1 MWFTLTLTL
10 FLATPAPKGA
20 PPADPDPFA
29 GLPSAAAVTFTDY
42 LETRKN
48 LGQTLEVLET
58 RTEKGTTRA
67 VLLERTGCL
76 RGWIV
81 LSSTAAKSKSE
92 APSFEA
98 TELFERDCKQ
108 PGPLMHFARLQDA
121 LSRHDTATATRY
133 LGRDLH
139 FPLATEG
146 AGHPTRKT
154 LTGEL
159 VVSAL
164 KKALKDAPKN
174 PKAKPPLPLCD
185 LTRESVSCT
194 TKGSPENWTCECA
207 SEKRRVTYEL
217 RQLEPTLG
225 ADSPVQVVSIK
236 ERLTR

>member
-20 PPADPDPFA
+20 PPADTDPF
-29 GLPSAAAVTFTDY
+29 GHLPSAAAVTFTDY
-42 LETRKN
+42 LETRRK

-58 RTEKGTTRA
+58 RTEKDTTRA

-98 TELFERDCKQ
+98 TELFDRDCKQ
-108 PGPLMHFARLQDA
+108 PGPLTHFARLQDA
-121 LSRHDTATATRY
+121 LRRHDDVIATRY
-133 LGRDLH
+133 LGTDLH

-146 AGHPTRKT
+146 AGRPTRKT

-159 VVSAL
+159 VAGAL
-164 KKALKDAPKN
+164 REAVKNAPKN
-174 PKAKPPLPLCD
+174 AKAKPPLPLCD

-194 TKGSPENWTCECA
+194 ARTSPEAWTCECA

-217 RQLEPTLG
+217 RRLEPTLG
-225 ADSPVQVVSIK
+225 ADSPVQVVSVK
-236 ERLTR
+236 ERLAR

>member
-10 FLATPAPKGA
+10 FLATPAPKGGPA
-20 PPADPDPFA
+20 PDTDPFA
-29 GLPSAAAVTFTDY
+29 HLPSAAAVTFTDY
-42 LETRKN
+42 LETRKK

-58 RTEKGTTRA
+58 RTEKDTTRA

-98 TELFERDCKQ
+98 TELFDRDCSKQ
-108 PGPLMHFARLQDA
+108 GPLMHFARLQDA
-121 LSRHDTATATRY
+121 LRRHDTATATRY

-146 AGHPTRKT
+146 AGRPTRKT

-159 VVSAL
+159 VAAAL
-164 KKALKDAPKN
+164 KEAPKN

-194 TKGSPENWTCECA
+194 AKSSPEAWTCECA
-207 SEKRRVTYEL
+207 SEKRRATYEL

-225 ADSPVQVVSIK
+225 ADSPIQVVSVK

>member
-10 FLATPAPKGA
+10 FLATPAPKGG
-20 PPADPDPFA
+20 PPADADPFA
-29 GLPSAAAVTFTDY
+29 HLPSAAAVTFTDY
-42 LETRKN
+42 LETRRK
-48 LGQTLEVLET
+48 LGQTLEVLEA
-58 RTEKGTTRA
+58 RTEKDTTRA

-98 TELFERDCKQ
+98 TELFDRDCKR

-121 LSRHDTATATRY
+121 LRRHDNASATRY
-133 LGRDLH
+133 LGSDLH

-146 AGHPTRKT
+146 AGRPTRKT

-159 VVSAL
+159 VATAL
-164 KKALKDAPKN
+164 RDGLKD

-185 LTRESVSCT
+185 LTREAASCT
-194 TKGSPENWTCECA
+194 AQASAEAWTCECA

-225 ADSPVQVVSIK
+225 ADSPLQVVSIK
-236 ERLTR
+236 ERLAR